1 MQSVSLRRS
10 LRLTARQQAAARHY
24 GPALRQKTSSLYY
37 TVCPSSSIIKKIIQ
51 WKKQQEQTLPSLSLQ
66 GQLKTSAMFNFK
78 KSSPENKDPNV
89 SALEERVNALDQ
101 QNAAIMR
108 EMHNMTLHYFQQ
120 LERLER
126 RITDFTD
133 VWHPMMTSNIVR
145 IKDELVAETR
155 KDSQSYIDQN
165 IKTLLPPCEKKQEI
179 SIDPLSGFVVIG
191 SQKCLIKGNNHSP
204 GEVITPVFLERN
216 ASYEKLLNAMKTC
229 SVHFIV
235 DSIAAFPEIKKIDL
249 AELVNKDVRCL
260 KPNNMVDIDGNVICS
275 SALNNNKLEYS
286 RVEKLDKAF
295 AKFGVEL
302 LYEGK
307 SVRLLT

>member
-1 MQSVSLRRS
+1 
-10 LRLTARQQAAARHY
+10 
-24 GPALRQKTSSLYY
+24 
-37 TVCPSSSIIKKIIQ
+37 
-51 WKKQQEQTLPSLSLQ
+51 
-66 GQLKTSAMFNFK
+66 MFNFN
-78 KSSPENKDPNV
+78 KSSPENKDPKV
-89 SALEERVNALDQ
+89 SALEERVNALEQ

-120 LERLER
+120 VERLER

-165 IKTLLPPCEKKQEI
+165 IKTLLPPPCEKKQEI
-179 SIDPLSGFVVIG
+179 SIDPLCGFVVIG
-191 SQKCLIKGNNHSP
+191 SQTCLTP
-204 GEVITPVFLERN
+204 GDHRRTPRVVITPVFLERN
-216 ASYEKLLNAMKTC
+216 ASYEKLLSAMRTC
-229 SVHFIV
+229 SKHFIV
-235 DSIAAFPEIKKIDL
+235 DTIAAFPEIKKIDL
-249 AELVNKDVRCL
+249 VDLFDAPKHTIE
-260 KPNNMVDIDGNVICS
+260 PNNMIDIDGNLICHCP
-275 SALNNNKLEYS
+275 ALGGKIEYS

-295 AKFGVEL
+295 AKYGVEL

>member
-1 MQSVSLRRS
+1 
-10 LRLTARQQAAARHY
+10 
-24 GPALRQKTSSLYY
+24 
-37 TVCPSSSIIKKIIQ
+37 
-51 WKKQQEQTLPSLSLQ
+51 
-66 GQLKTSAMFNFK
+66 MFNFN
-78 KSSPENKDPNV
+78 KSSPENKDPKV
-89 SALEERVNALDQ
+89 SALEERVNALEQ

-165 IKTLLPPCEKKQEI
+165 IKTLLPPPCEKKQEI
-179 SIDPLSGFVVIG
+179 SMDPLSGFVVIG
-191 SQKCLIKGNNHSP
+191 CQKCLIKGNHSRLPGEMP

-249 AELVNKDVRCL
+249 ADLVDKRIKAIV
-260 KPNNMVDIDGNVICS
+260 PTNMVDIDGNVICNS
-275 SALNNNKLEYS
+275 PLNNSKLEYF

-295 AKFGVEL
+295 AKYGVEL

>member
-1 MQSVSLRRS
+1 
-10 LRLTARQQAAARHY
+10 
-24 GPALRQKTSSLYY
+24 
-37 TVCPSSSIIKKIIQ
+37 
-51 WKKQQEQTLPSLSLQ
+51 
-66 GQLKTSAMFNFK
+66 MFNFN
-78 KSSPENKDPNV
+78 KSSPENKDPKV
-89 SALEERVNALDQ
+89 SALEERVNALEQ

-165 IKTLLPPCEKKQEI
+165 IKTLLPPPCEKKQEI
-179 SIDPLSGFVVIG
+179 SMDPLSGFVVIG
-191 SQKCLIKGNNHSP
+191 CQTCLTP
-204 GEVITPVFLERN
+204 GDHHRHPRVVITPVFLERN
-216 ASYEKLLNAMKTC
+216 ASYEKLLNTMRTC
-229 SVHFIV
+229 SKHFIV

-249 AELVNKDVRCL
+249 VDLFDAPKHTIM
-260 KPNNMVDIDGNVICS
+260 PNNMIDIDGNLICHCP
-275 SALNNNKLEYS
+275 ALGGKIEYS

-307 SVRLLT
+307 SVRLLK

>member
-1 MQSVSLRRS
+1 
-10 LRLTARQQAAARHY
+10 
-24 GPALRQKTSSLYY
+24 
-37 TVCPSSSIIKKIIQ
+37 
-51 WKKQQEQTLPSLSLQ
+51 
-66 GQLKTSAMFNFK
+66 MFNFN
-78 KSSPENKDPNV
+78 KSSPENKEPKV
-89 SALEERVNALDQ
+89 SALEERVNALEQ

-165 IKTLLPPCEKKQEI
+165 IKTLLPPPCEKKQEI
-179 SIDPLSGFVVIG
+179 SMDPLSGCVIIG
-191 SQKCLIKGNNHSP
+191 IYEGGGILCP
-204 GEVITPVFLERN
+204 MFLERN
-216 ASYEKLLNAMKTC
+216 ASYEKLLNAMRNC
-229 SVHFIV
+229 SRHFIV

-249 AELVNKDVRCL
+249 ADLVDKRINQVL
-260 KPNNMVDIDGNVICS
+260 PTNMIDIDGNVICITPMWGG
-275 SALNNNKLEYS
+275 KIEYS

-302 LYEGK
+302 LYKGK
-307 SVRLLT
+307 PIRLAT

>member
-1 MQSVSLRRS
+1 MNNKKLLVSTICSAVSLRRS
-10 LRLTARQQAAARHY
+10 LWLTARQQAAARPY

-108 EMHNMTLHYFQQ
+108 EMHIMTLHYFQQ

-165 IKTLLPPCEKKQEI
+165 IKTLLPPPCEKKQEI
-179 SIDPLSGFVVIG
+179 SMDPLSGFVVIG
-191 SQKCLIKGNNHSP
+191 CQTCLTP
-204 GEVITPVFLERN
+204 GDHRRTPRVIITPVFLERN

-229 SVHFIV
+229 SKHFIV

-249 AELVNKDVRCL
+249 AELVNKDVQ
-260 KPNNMVDIDGNVICS
+260 
-275 SALNNNKLEYS
+275 
-286 RVEKLDKAF
+286 
-295 AKFGVEL
+295 
-302 LYEGK
+302 
-307 SVRLLT
+307 

>member
-1 MQSVSLRRS
+1 
-10 LRLTARQQAAARHY
+10 
-24 GPALRQKTSSLYY
+24 
-37 TVCPSSSIIKKIIQ
+37 
-51 WKKQQEQTLPSLSLQ
+51 
-66 GQLKTSAMFNFK
+66 MFNFN
-78 KSSPENKDPNV
+78 KSSPENKDPKV
-89 SALEERVNALDQ
+89 SALEERVNALEQ

-165 IKTLLPPCEKKQEI
+165 IKTLLPPPCEKKQEI
-179 SIDPLSGFVVIG
+179 SIDPLCGFVVIG
-191 SQKCLIKGNNHSP
+191 SQTCLTP
-204 GEVITPVFLERN
+204 GDHRRTPRVVITPVFLERN
-216 ASYEKLLNAMKTC
+216 ASYEKLLSAMRTC
-229 SVHFIV
+229 SKHFIV
-235 DSIAAFPEIKKIDL
+235 DTIAAFPEIKKIDL
-249 AELVNKDVRCL
+249 VDLFDAPKHTIE
-260 KPNNMVDIDGNVICS
+260 PNNMIDIDGNLICHCP
-275 SALNNNKLEYS
+275 ALGGKIEYS

-295 AKFGVEL
+295 AKYGVEL

>member
-1 MQSVSLRRS
+1 
-10 LRLTARQQAAARHY
+10 
-24 GPALRQKTSSLYY
+24 
-37 TVCPSSSIIKKIIQ
+37 
-51 WKKQQEQTLPSLSLQ
+51 
-66 GQLKTSAMFNFK
+66 MFNFN
-78 KSSPENKDPNV
+78 KSSPENKEPKV
-89 SALEERVNALDQ
+89 SALEERINALEQ

-165 IKTLLPPCEKKQEI
+165 IKTLLPPPCEKKQEI
-179 SIDPLSGFVVIG
+179 AMDPLSGCVIIG
-191 SQKCLIKGNNHSP
+191 IYASSGILC
-204 GEVITPVFLERN
+204 PVFVERN
-216 ASYEKLLNAMKTC
+216 ASYEKLLNAMRTC
-229 SVHFIV
+229 SKHFIV

-249 AELVNKDVRCL
+249 AELVNKDVKQVL
-260 KPNNMVDIDGNVICS
+260 PTNMIDIDGNVICS
-275 SALNNNKLEYS
+275 SPLNNSKLEYF

-307 SVRLLT
+307 SVRLLK

>member
-1 MQSVSLRRS
+1 
-10 LRLTARQQAAARHY
+10 
-24 GPALRQKTSSLYY
+24 
-37 TVCPSSSIIKKIIQ
+37 
-51 WKKQQEQTLPSLSLQ
+51 
-66 GQLKTSAMFNFK
+66 MFNFN
-78 KSSPENKDPNV
+78 KSSPENKDPKV
-89 SALEERVNALDQ
+89 SALEERVNALEQ

-120 LERLER
+120 VERLER

-165 IKTLLPPCEKKQEI
+165 IKTLLPPPCEKKQEI
-179 SIDPLSGFVVIG
+179 SIDPLCGFVVIG
-191 SQKCLIKGNNHSP
+191 SQTCLTP
-204 GEVITPVFLERN
+204 GDHRRTPRVVITPVFLERN
-216 ASYEKLLNAMKTC
+216 ASYEKLLSAMRTC
-229 SVHFIV
+229 SKHFIV
-235 DSIAAFPEIKKIDL
+235 DTIAAFPEIKKIDL
-249 AELVNKDVRCL
+249 VDLFDAPKHTIE
-260 KPNNMVDIDGNVICS
+260 PNNMIDIDGNLICHCP
-275 SALNNNKLEYS
+275 ALGGKIEYS

>member
-1 MQSVSLRRS
+1 
-10 LRLTARQQAAARHY
+10 
-24 GPALRQKTSSLYY
+24 
-37 TVCPSSSIIKKIIQ
+37 
-51 WKKQQEQTLPSLSLQ
+51 
-66 GQLKTSAMFNFK
+66 MFNFN
-78 KSSPENKDPNV
+78 KSSPENKDTKV
-89 SALEERVNALDQ
+89 SALEERVNALEQ

-165 IKTLLPPCEKKQEI
+165 IKTLLPPPCEKKQEI
-179 SIDPLSGFVVIG
+179 SMDPLSGFVVIG
-191 SQKCLIKGNNHSP
+191 CQTCLAPGSNHRHP
-204 GEVITPVFLERN
+204 NVVITPVFVERN
-216 ASYEKLLNAMKTC
+216 ASYEKLLSAMRTC
-229 SVHFIV
+229 SKHFIV
-235 DSIAAFPEIKKIDL
+235 DTIAAFPEIKKIDL
-249 AELVNKDVRCL
+249 AEL
-260 KPNNMVDIDGNVICS
+260 PNNMVDIDGNLIC
-275 SALNNNKLEYS
+275 NCPIMGVNPKVGYS
-286 RVEKLDKAF
+286 HVEKLDKAF

>member
-1 MQSVSLRRS
+1 
-10 LRLTARQQAAARHY
+10 
-24 GPALRQKTSSLYY
+24 
-37 TVCPSSSIIKKIIQ
+37 
-51 WKKQQEQTLPSLSLQ
+51 
-66 GQLKTSAMFNFK
+66 MFNFN
-78 KSSPENKDPNV
+78 KSSPENKDPKV
-89 SALEERVNALDQ
+89 SALEERVNALEQ

-133 VWHPMMTSNIVR
+133 VLHPMMTSNIVR

-165 IKTLLPPCEKKQEI
+165 IKTLLPPPCEKKQEI
-179 SIDPLSGFVVIG
+179 SMDPLSGFVVIG
-191 SQKCLIKGNNHSP
+191 SQIHHFIREGGLRIIS
-204 GEVITPVFLERN
+204 PVFLERN
-216 ASYEKLLNAMKTC
+216 ASYEKLLSAIKTC
-229 SVHFIV
+229 SMNFIV

-249 AELVNKDVRCL
+249 AELVNKDV
-260 KPNNMVDIDGNVICS
+260 KQVVPTNMIDIDGNVICS
-275 SALNNNKLEYS
+275 SPMYNGKIEYS

-295 AKFGVEL
+295 AKYGVEL